1 MKTEARPTM
10 VAYVAREYLK
20 TLAGVDL
27 FRKSEFAKK
36 MAPILLLLG
45 HGLVKIFA
53 RTLMM
58 STEAEG

>member
-1 MKTEARPTM
+1 M